1 MPRTRAIDYFESHAQ
16 WPPLP
21 GGSGAFYM
29 AQWAQPLTHTYLL
42 VTEDVL
48 SAKQWAAELSAF
60 HPDPDR
66 VHHLPGWETLPY
78 DCFSPPEYLISTRL
92 HQLYQLPLQ
101 PMIWVTDIATALHY
115 FPDPAHVAGQSFVLS
130 VGDPLDFD
138 RFAHRLVA
146 QGYVRVS
153 KVFAHGEFA
162 QRGAVMDVF
171 PMGAKVPYRIE
182 RNDDVIESLR
192 AFDIKTQRSLRAT
205 DSIRLLPA
213 HEFPLDEEAIAR
225 FRAQWRARFDGNP
238 ATCPLYQSISK
249 GQTAPGIAYYQTL
262 FFDEPAT
269 LFDYLPA
276 ETTLLLGPNLTD
288 AAQACLDQY
297 AARYEQL
304 RYDRHRPILSP
315 NEILLP
321 VDQWFQKAKAFA
333 KKHLDK
339 PQAAPMDVAS
349 PLPCLQSNPRA
360 DVPFQ
365 ALATFLESYR
375 GQVIFC
381 AETAGRRT
389 VVLDWLSTVGC
400 FPLAQPDCQAALAA
414 QSPYHIIDAPIERG
428 FLLTDPPL
436 ALITE
441 SDLIEQK
448 NSVVTRQK
456 AKQGNF
462 VDPADVLHSLTELQ
476 VGDYL
481 VHRDHGVGRYAGLV
495 ALETNGTLG
504 DYLMLDYADEDKLY
518 LPIAALHLV
527 TRYRTQHT
535 SEQTQRRD
543 KLGNT
548 RWQQAKQKAQKRI
561 YDVAAELLAA
571 AQARA
576 QATGFQ
582 CQLPDADTQRFR
594 DAFPFQETPD
604 QRTAIDAVM
613 ADLSSSQPMDRLVCG
628 DVGFGKTEVAIQA
641 AFLTVQSGGQVAV
654 LVPTTLLVRQH
665 YERFCQRFADWPV
678 VIAPLSRLQTA
689 AEIKQ
694 TQARLAE
701 GKIDIVIGTHALL
714 SNKVSFKHLGL
725 LIIDEEQRFGVRQK
739 EKIKALKAN
748 LNVMTLSATPIP
760 RTLNLSLAGM
770 RSLSMITTPP
780 QHRLPIHTF
789 VGSGDSQLIREAVSR
804 EVQRGGQVY
813 YLYNDVKKMPLKLAE
828 LTEMMPRVSI
838 QMAHGQ
844 MSPDELEK
852 TMLDFH
858 RQRFSVLLCSTIIE
872 SGIDMP
878 NANTLIIDRA
888 DQFGLAQLHQIRG
901 RVGRSHHQAYAYC
914 LIPRDVKLRKTA
926 ERRLEALKSLDSLG
940 SGLMLA
946 THDLEIRGAG
956 EVLGESQSGQMNTL
970 GVPLFMQLLE
980 EAVDAASGKVRELK
994 PSDIEVD
1001 LGVSALIPPE
1011 YIADIPVRLALY
1023 QKLNH
1028 ITDPA
1033 ALGDLKAD
1041 CIDQFGPL
1049 PEPLIAL
1056 FYTAQL
1062 RCLAQ
1067 RVGIQAI
1074 QCLRTSATMT
1084 LAPQHQIAIDQVIQ
1098 LIQQQPTQYQLR
1110 GENTLRIQ
1118 LSVTS
1123 SQDRFNFLSECI
1135 HGLIAN

>member
-1 MPRTRAIDYFESHAQ
+1 
-16 WPPLP
+16 
-21 GGSGAFYM
+21 
-29 AQWAQPLTHTYLL
+29 
-42 VTEDVL
+42 
-48 SAKQWAAELSAF
+48 
-60 HPDPDR
+60 
-66 VHHLPGWETLPY
+66 
-78 DCFSPPEYLISTRL
+78 
-92 HQLYQLPLQ
+92 
-101 PMIWVTDIATALHY
+101 
-115 FPDPAHVAGQSFVLS
+115 
-130 VGDPLDFD
+130 
-138 RFAHRLVA
+138 
-146 QGYVRVS
+146 
-153 KVFAHGEFA
+153 
-162 QRGAVMDVF
+162 
-171 PMGAKVPYRIE
+171 
-182 RNDDVIESLR
+182 
-192 AFDIKTQRSLRAT
+192 
-205 DSIRLLPA
+205 
-213 HEFPLDEEAIAR
+213 
-225 FRAQWRARFDGNP
+225 
-238 ATCPLYQSISK
+238 
-249 GQTAPGIAYYQTL
+249 
-262 FFDEPAT
+262 
-269 LFDYLPA
+269 
-276 ETTLLLGPNLTD
+276 
-288 AAQACLDQY
+288 
-297 AARYEQL
+297 
-304 RYDRHRPILSP
+304 
-315 NEILLP
+315 
-321 VDQWFQKAKAFA
+321 
-333 KKHLDK
+333 
-339 PQAAPMDVAS
+339 
-349 PLPCLQSNPRA
+349 
-360 DVPFQ
+360 
-365 ALATFLESYR
+365 
-375 GQVIFC
+375 VIFC

-389 VVLDWLSTVGC
+389 VVLDWLGTIGC
-400 FPLAQPDCQAALAA
+400 FPTAQATCQAALAA
-414 QSPYHIIDAPIERG
+414 HTTHNIIDAPIERG
-428 FLLTDPPL
+428 FLLIEPPI

-448 NSVVTRQK
+448 TSVVSRQK
-456 AKQGNF
+456 TKQGSF

-476 VGDYL
+476 LGDYL
-481 VHRDHGVGRYAGLV
+481 VHRDHGVGRYGGLV
-495 ALETNGTLG
+495 ALETSGTLG
-504 DYLMLDYADEDKLY
+504 DYLMLEYADEDKLY
-518 LPIAALHLV
+518 LPISALHLV

-535 SEQTQRRD
+535 SEETQRRD

-594 DAFPFQETPD
+594 DSFPFQETPD
-604 QRTAIDAVM
+604 QRTAINAVM
-613 ADLSSSQPMDRLVCG
+613 ADLSSSQSMDRLVCG

-665 YERFCQRFADWPV
+665 YERFCQRFAQWPV

-689 AEIKQ
+689 VEVKQ
-694 TQARLAE
+694 TQDRLAE
-701 GKIDIVIGTHALL
+701 GKVDIVIGTHALL
-714 SNKVSFKHLGL
+714 SPKISFHALGL

-748 LNVMTLSATPIP
+748 LNMMTLSATPIP

-813 YLYNDVKKMPLKLAE
+813 YLYNDVKKMPMKLAA
-828 LTEMMPRVSI
+828 LTEMMPTVSI

-844 MSPDELEK
+844 MSPDALEK

-858 RQRFSVLLCSTIIE
+858 HQRFSLLLCSTIIE

-980 EAVDAASGKVRELK
+980 EAVDAAAGATRELK

-1011 YIADIPVRLALY
+1011 YISDIPVRLALY

-1028 ITDPA
+1028 ITSPA

-1041 CIDQFGPL
+1041 CIDQFGPI
-1049 PEPLIAL
+1049 PEPLTAL

-1067 RVGIQAI
+1067 RVGIKGI
-1074 QCLRTSATMT
+1074 QCLRTSATIT
-1084 LAPQHQIAIDQVIQ
+1084 LASQHHIAIDQVIQ
-1098 LIQQQPTQYQLR
+1098 LIQQHPSHYQLR

-1118 LSVTS
+1118 LSAAS
-1123 SQDRFNFLSECI
+1123 SQDRFTLLSECI
-1135 HGLIAN
+1135 HRLTAS